1 MTTPTSPSS
10 PTPDPDRPEDAG
22 PAALYDAIA
31 AEHAAIYGY
40 GVVSAHS
47 LPTRNQLISEAL
59 AEHRERREQ
68 AVALLTER
76 SVTVPLP
83 AIGYQLPMAVDT
95 PTTAARLAVRM
106 EEDCAVAWRAVL
118 EQTDY
123 EQDRELAGTA
133 LTRCAVMAAL
143 WRQVLGG
150 WPVTK
155 AFPGGS
161 E

>member
-1 MTTPTSPSS
+1 M
-10 PTPDPDRPEDAG
+10 
-22 PAALYDAIA
+22 
-31 AEHAAIYGY
+31 
-40 GVVSAHS
+40 
-47 LPTRNQLISEAL
+47 
-59 AEHRERREQ
+59 
-68 AVALLTER
+68 
-76 SVTVPLP
+76 
-83 AIGYQLPMAVDT
+83 
-95 PTTAARLAVRM
+95 
-106 EEDCAVAWRAVL
+106 AWRAVL

>member
-1 MTTPTSPSS
+1 MALLLDSQ
-10 PTPDPDRPEDAG
+10 RDAG
-22 PAALYDAIA
+22 LQT
-31 AEHAAIYGY
+31 AEKI
-40 GVVSAHS
+40 
-47 LPTRNQLISEAL
+47 
-59 AEHRERREQ
+59 
-68 AVALLTER
+68 
-76 SVTVPLP
+76 
-83 AIGYQLPMAVDT
+83 
-95 PTTAARLAVRM
+95 
-106 EEDCAVAWRAVL
+106 RAVL

-133 LTRCAVMAAL
+133 LTQCAVMAAL

>member
-47 LPTRNQLISEAL
+47 LPTRNQLISEVL

-76 SVTVPLP
+76 
-83 AIGYQLPMAVDT
+83 
-95 PTTAARLAVRM
+95 
-106 EEDCAVAWRAVL
+106 
-118 EQTDY
+118 
-123 EQDRELAGTA
+123 
-133 LTRCAVMAAL
+133 
-143 WRQVLGG
+143 
-150 WPVTK
+150 
-155 AFPGGS
+155 
-161 E
+161 